1 MGNFKNIKRK
11 NDNEEWLGD
20 SGESSHIEY
29 NKKEMKYVKKWE
41 INGTLGNDQKMK
53 CELKGSVNMKIQGG

>member
-29 NKKEMKYVKKWE
+29 NKKEMKYVKK
-41 INGTLGNDQKMK
+41 
-53 CELKGSVNMKIQGG
+53 